1 MNSKIC
7 LLVTLSWLGILVSFA
22 QTKGVVAVMVSADA
36 ESSKYSQIIKTDF
49 ESGLS
54 DYGFNPVE
62 MGQDFLDAVQTYN
75 TFLQESAVSE
85 FAFDDDELEE
95 RANYLFHIR
104 IKHLGEN
111 SYSIEVT
118 KTKYG
123 QTNAE
128 SKKVYPDFGLND
140 DVLNLEK
147 DTPRQCKMAVEYLLQ
162 RLGYSSKDKSSTNS
176 TGSKADILKKNI
188 KNDKRKT
195 NSIALVSSM
204 FVPGAGQFYKH
215 DFKGG
220 SAFLVSELA
229 LVGGGTACFFLMR
242 HNEYIAS
249 GKDPDISLD
258 DGYKAE
264 KMIPKYRTAMYVCYG
279 VAAAA
284 HIGNMIQAWFT
295 TDNNPRHSVNIIPAV
310 IPTNDYFQPSYAMG
324 VGLQIN
330 F

>member
-7 LLVTLSWLGILVSFA
+7 LLVTLSWLGILCSFA
-22 QTKGVVAVMVSADA
+22 QTKGVVAVMVSPDA

-75 TFLQESAVSE
+75 TFLQEGAVSE

-104 IKHLGEN
+104 IKHLGKN

-204 FVPGAGQFYKH
+204 FVPGAGQFYKY

-229 LVGGGTACFFLMR
+229 LVGGGTACFFLKKKQESSIGSE
-242 HNEYIAS
+242 HDDWDEKDSAVKSKYACNIAMWS
-249 GKDPDISLD
+249 CFGL
-258 DGYKAE
+258 
-264 KMIPKYRTAMYVCYG
+264 
-279 VAAAA
+279 AAAV
-284 HIGNMIQAWFT
+284 HIGDMIQAWVT
-295 TDNNPRHSVNIIPAV
+295 TDNNPKHYTVNIIPAL
-310 IPTNDYFQPSYAMG
+310 IPTNDFFQPSYAMG
-324 VGLQIN
+324 AGIQIN